1 MNNNRVGSDAGKPL
15 NTMLVGIDIGGTK
28 TAIVMSPHPPHVS
41 WRKEFPTLPE
51 DGPDHA
57 IQRIIQLARQGLA
70 ELHSEASSIGVSCG
84 GPLDLTT
91 VVIQSPPNLPTWTE
105 VPLKRILEAEFGVS
119 CRIENDANAG
129 AVAEHRHGAGRGC
142 RHMIF
147 LTLGTGLGAGL
158 ILNGQIYRGAN
169 GMAGEIGHVRLTE
182 NGPQGFNKAGS
193 VEGWASGGGMAQR
206 AAEIVSAAIR
216 AGEHTSLTK
225 PVSLLTAR
233 DVGLAL
239 ADGDAV
245 AERIVR
251 ETGVRLGDALAILV
265 DILNPERIVIGGLAL
280 RLGETLLAPARSRL
294 AQEALPA
301 SGTACD
307 VVSAALGEMI
317 GDVAALCVAIG
328 LDHC

>member
-1 MNNNRVGSDAGKPL
+1 
-15 NTMLVGIDIGGTK
+15 MLIGIDIGGTK
-28 TAIVMSPHPPHVS
+28 TAIVISPHPPQVS
-41 WRKEFPTLPE
+41 WRREFPTLPE

-57 IQRIIQLARQGLA
+57 IQRIIQLARQGLT
-70 ELHSEASSIGVSCG
+70 ELYSEASSIGASCG
-84 GPLDLTT
+84 GPLDLSTG
-91 VVIQSPPNLPTWTE
+91 VIQSPPNLSTWTD
-105 VPLKRILEAEFGVS
+105 VPLKRILEAEFGVP

-142 RHMIF
+142 RHMVF

-216 AGEHTSLTK
+216 AGEHTSLAK

-245 AERIVR
+245 AERIVQ

-301 SGTACD
+301 SATACD
-307 VVSAALGEMI
+307 VVPAGLGETI